1 MDSNRPSFKT
11 ETGLQRSTTS
21 AVTSAN
27 QGDTEHCV
35 AFAYSDMLARKC
47 AQIVELSKDE
57 TSLLYRFFLSRMV
70 RCTHPDDPINLY
82 FINLLIHELNHGF
95 GTITQVD
102 RDLDLFFVEDV
113 LMSDLLPD
121 QIFNRF
127 AIVEHIPFKPYNIDG
142 RTLHLCRKITTR
154 LTRQNAQI
162 DFKLLETSKLNGS
175 ANYLEVLKSFIAD
188 NICTISIRF
197 SGDGG
202 NIDRL
207 ENVAPN
213 GLIEFD
219 VRERLLKNNIEAH
232 AMQVRG
238 VTQFQ
243 VTLTKYVD
251 TLELFNSWGENWGV
265 KTKTKTGRDIR
276 VGYFKID
283 NEIIPWYVDFVC
295 YLDIVE
301 RDRVLTV
308 GKDSMFLSKNAFGIN
323 RKSKQQK
330 RKQRTKYRP
339 GQKKSKNQRK
349 RRNTRKK

>member
-1 MDSNRPSFKT
+1 MSHPSVKT
-11 ETGLQRSTTS
+11 ESGLQRSTTS

-35 AFAYSDMLARKC
+35 AFAYADMLARKC
-47 AQIVELSKDE
+47 AQIVTLTKDE
-57 TSLLYRFFLSRMV
+57 TSMLYRFFLSRMV
-70 RCTHPDDPINLY
+70 RCTHPKDPINLY
-82 FINLLIHELNHGF
+82 FVNLLIHELNYGF

-102 RDLDLFFVEDV
+102 RDLYYVGDV

-121 QIFNRF
+121 QIFHRF
-127 AIVEHIPFKPYNIDG
+127 RIVEHIPFKPYNIDG
-142 RTLHLCRKITTR
+142 RTLHLCRKVTDR

-162 DFKLLETSKLNGS
+162 DFKYLETVAIDRR
-175 ANYLEVLKSFIAD
+175 ANYLQVLKDFIAD

-197 SGDGG
+197 TGDGE
-202 NIDRL
+202 NIKKL

-213 GLIEFD
+213 GLIDFD
-219 VRERLLKNNIEAH
+219 VREGLERNNIEAH

-238 VTQFQ
+238 AIPFQ
-243 VTLTKYVD
+243 IAKTKYVD
-251 TLELFNSWGENWGV
+251 TLELFNSWGEDWGV
-265 KTKTKTGRDIR
+265 KTKTKTGRDIK

-283 NEIIPWYVDFVC
+283 NEIIQWYIDFVC

-308 GKDSMFLSKNAFGIN
+308 GKDSMFVSKGGFGIN
-323 RKSKQQK
+323 RKSKQK
-330 RKQRTKYRP
+330 RKQRTK
-339 GQKKSKNQRK
+339 QKQYKSKNQRK

>member
-1 MDSNRPSFKT
+1 MDRQPSFTT
-11 ETGLQRSTTS
+11 EKGLQRSITS

-47 AQIVELSKDE
+47 AQIVALSKDE
-57 TSLLYRFFLSRMV
+57 TSILYRFFLSRMA
-70 RCTHPDDPINLY
+70 RCTHPKDAINLY

-127 AIVEHIPFKPYNIDG
+127 AILEHIPFKPYNIQG

-154 LTRQNAQI
+154 LVRQNAQI
-162 DFKLLETSKLNGS
+162 DFKLLETSKINRS
-175 ANYLEVLKSFIAD
+175 ANYLEVLKGFIAD

-207 ENVAPN
+207 MDVPEN

-219 VRERLLKNNIEAH
+219 VRERLLKHDIQAH
-232 AMQVRG
+232 AMQVREIKK
-238 VTQFQ
+238 FQ
-243 VTLTKYVD
+243 VDTTKYVD
-251 TLELFNSWGENWGV
+251 TLELFNSWGEDWGV
-265 KTKTKTGRDIR
+265 RTKTKTGRDIN

-283 NEIIPWYVDFVC
+283 NEIIPWYIDFVC
-295 YLDIVE
+295 YLDVVE
-301 RDRVLTV
+301 RDRVLSV
-308 GKDSMFLSKNAFGIN
+308 GKDSMFVSKNAFGIN

-330 RKQRTKYRP
+330 RKQRTK
-339 GQKKSKNQRK
+339 QKKSKNQRK